1 MQKEVDDLA
10 QLAESNINEDKTTI
24 EMKETDLVGLPEAM
38 ISKLKQVPGKEG
50 SRLVPLSIQEVPK
63 LMKLLQKDEARKKVD
78 YEKGI

>member
-1 MQKEVDDLA
+1 MDDLA

-24 EMKETDLVGLPEAM
+24 EMKETDLVGLSKEM
-38 ISKLKQVPGKEG
+38 ISKLERVPGKEDY
-50 SRLVPLSIQEVPK
+50 RIVPLSKQEVPV

>member
-1 MQKEVDDLA
+1 VDDLA

-24 EMKETDLVGLPEAM
+24 EMKETDLVGLSKEM
-38 ISKLKQVPGKEG
+38 ISKLERVPGKEDY
-50 SRLVPLSIQEVPK
+50 RIVPLSKQEVPV

>member
-1 MQKEVDDLA
+1 MDDLA

-24 EMKETDLVGLPEAM
+24 EMKETDLLGLSKEM
-38 ISKLKQVPGKEG
+38 ISKLKKVPGKEDH
-50 SRLVPLSIQEVPK
+50 RIVPLSKQEVPI